1 MLEGQPA
8 LFKGIYSDVSPL
20 KETSNWYSITND
32 MQLFA
37 PTINSSVS
45 VIVFSFYLV
54 WLCLFGYLIF
64 FSFCLPLCLSVSL
77 PVSFFLFLFVVVSVY
92 SIKETSIGRRRDQI
106 SDYRLS
112 VLIEMVAESSGQ
124 SRITK
129 RGKLP
134 INDVRWPQIL
144 TCVDND
150 LRLLSVQQSNS
161 TLQSNRIYSTS
172 TDLSYQSD
180 IQVQVQVQ
188 TPACL

>member
-1 MLEGQPA
+1 
-8 LFKGIYSDVSPL
+8 
-20 KETSNWYSITND
+20 
-32 MQLFA
+32 
-37 PTINSSVS
+37 
-45 VIVFSFYLV
+45 
-54 WLCLFGYLIF
+54 
-64 FSFCLPLCLSVSL
+64 
-77 PVSFFLFLFVVVSVY
+77 
-92 SIKETSIGRRRDQI
+92 
-106 SDYRLS
+106 
-112 VLIEMVAESSGQ
+112 MVAESSGQ